1 MGYLE
6 IVTIVCSVLSGI
18 FGIALLHFAIFSIV
32 GIFKR
37 KTFPETEEKLR
48 YGIVIPARNEEAV
61 ITRLIQS
68 LRAMNYPQDKI
79 DIFVVAHNCDD
90 RTAELARREGA
101 IVYEYNNDKER
112 TMGYAFRYLFDRI
125 KEDYGIK
132 RYDAF
137 LMTNAD
143 NIFTENFL
151 TKMNDAFVANGKKN
165 VITSVRNSKNFN
177 QNYMSCLYGLFF
189 LSMCR
194 MEARGR
200 TYCGCSTRIA
210 GTGYVFNSDLVKDG
224 WEYVSLTEDWEF
236 SADQISKGNKIFYCD
251 EAEFFDEQPTTL
263 KIMWRQRMRWAKGH
277 MDVFF
282 TRFSKVVKSIAVPKK
297 RGGNPNKGSTYDI
310 GVSIMPLGVISVCIV
325 LLHAIL
331 LAFAPLFGYD
341 AATVWINYAIGLGI
355 SLGIAY
361 LLTLLAAVIL
371 YFIEKKRIGKVGFFT
386 LMAAFL
392 LWPFFLGIAILMDV
406 AVLFIKKMEWKPIPH
421 SFNQECEPCK
431 HREKKEETVREEI

>member
-1 MGYLE
+1 MDYLE
-6 IVTIVCSVLSGI
+6 IVTIICAVLNGI
-18 FGIALLHFAIFSIV
+18 FGLALLHFGVFSLV

-37 KTFPETEEKLR
+37 KTFPETQEKLR
-48 YGIVIPARNEEAV
+48 YGVIIPARNEERV
-61 ITRLIQS
+61 IERLIQS

-79 DIFVVAHNCDD
+79 DIFVVAHNCND

-101 IVYEYNNDKER
+101 IVYEYNNENER

-125 KEDYGIK
+125 REDYGTE

-151 TKMNDAFVANGKKN
+151 SKMNDAFVANGRRY

-189 LSMCR
+189 LAMCR

-210 GTGYVFNSDLVKDG
+210 GTGYVFNSEIVKNG

-282 TRFSKVVKSIAVPKK
+282 TRFTKVFRSIFTSKK
-297 RGGNPNKGSTYDI
+297 RNGNPNKGSAYDI
-310 GVSIMPLGVISVCIV
+310 GVSIMPLGVIAVSIA
-325 LLHAIL
+325 LLQIIL
-331 LAFAPLFGYD
+331 LAFTPLFGYD
-341 AATVWINYAIGLGI
+341 AAAVWSRWGVVTGI

-361 LLTLLAAVIL
+361 IATMLSAVIL
-371 YFIEKKRIGKVGFFT
+371 YFIERKRIGKVGFFK
-386 LMAAFL
+386 LSAAFL
-392 LWPFFLGIAILMDV
+392 LWPFFLAIAIVMDV
-406 AVLFIKKMEWKPIPH
+406 AALFIKKLEWKPIPH
-421 SFNQECEPCK
+421 SYNI
-431 HREKKEETVREEI
+431 EKTKGCSEKTKKRKMKEQT

>member
-6 IVTIVCSVLSGI
+6 IVAIICAVLSGI
-18 FGIALLHFAIFSIV
+18 FMLTIVHFSIFCIV

-37 KTFPETEEKLR
+37 KTFPQTEEKLR
-48 YGIVIPARNEEAV
+48 YGVIIPARNEERV
-61 ITRLIQS
+61 IVRLIQS

-79 DIFVVAHNCDD
+79 DIFVVAHNCTDN
-90 RTAELARREGA
+90 TAQLARDAGA
-101 IVYEYNNDKER
+101 IVYEYNNENER
-112 TMGYAFRYLFDRI
+112 TMGYAFRYVMARI

-132 RYDAF
+132 SYDAF

-143 NIFTENFL
+143 NIFTKEFL
-151 TKMNDAFVANGKKN
+151 SKMNDAFIANNKQYI
-165 VITSVRNSKNFN
+165 ITSVRNSKNFN

-210 GTGYVFNSDLVKDG
+210 GTGYIFNSDLVVDG
-224 WEYVSLTEDWEF
+224 WEYVTLTEDWEF

-251 EAEFFDEQPTTL
+251 EAEFFDEQPTTF

-282 TRFSKVVKSIAVPKK
+282 SRFTRVVKSILTPKSK
-297 RGGNPNKGSTYDI
+297 NGNPNKGSAYDI
-310 GVSIMPLGVISVCIV
+310 GVSIMPLGVISVSLI
-325 LLHAIL
+325 LLQVIL

-341 AATVWINYAIGLGI
+341 AATVWLGWAKWFGIGLAFAYGI
-355 SLGIAY
+355 TVLS
-361 LLTLLAAVIL
+361 AVLL
-371 YFIEKKRIGKVGFFT
+371 YFLERKRIGKVGFFK
-386 LMAAFL
+386 LLAAFL
-392 LWPFFLGIAILMDV
+392 LWPFFLGIAIVMDV
-406 AVLFIKKMEWKPIPH
+406 AVLFIKKLEWKPIPH
-421 SFNQECEPCK
+421 SYNAV
-431 HREKKEETVREEI
+431 ETVCSVENTCIETNKEV